1 MFLPMTH
8 DATANSEATLED
20 APAREPA
27 GAPPS
32 ARVSAR
38 VARLCRMIEAAE
50 DAPSLA
56 ELAAAVG
63 LSPSHTQRMFTQA
76 LGLSPRAY
84 AAACR
89 ERRVRALLASEA
101 SVTEAIYGAGYGSSG
116 RFYERSTQLLGMTPS
131 AYRKQAPDLA
141 IRFAVGQC
149 SLGAILVAATERG
162 VCAVT
167 LGDEP
172 EPLVSELEQR
182 FARAT
187 LVGADPAFEALVAQV
202 VGLVEQPRVDVRLP
216 LDVRGTAF
224 QQRVWAAL
232 TRIPAGET
240 RTYTQLAVE
249 LGAPRGARAVARA
262 CATNPVAVAIPCHRV
277 VRADA
282 SLAGYRWGIE
292 RKRELLAREAGC
304 DQNPS

>member
-1 MFLPMTH
+1 MTH
-8 DATANSEATLED
+8 EATDTAVLSQPV
-20 APAREPA
+20 AAARTP
-27 GAPPS
+27 
-32 ARVSAR
+32 AR
-38 VARLCRMIEAAE
+38 VARLCRLIEAGD
-50 DAPSLA
+50 DAPPSLA

-76 LGLSPRAY
+76 LGLSPHAY

-89 ERRVRALLASEA
+89 ERRVRDLLASQA

-131 AYRKQAPDLA
+131 AYRKQGPDVA

-149 SLGAILVAATERG
+149 SLGAILVARTERG
-162 VCAVT
+162 VCAVD

-172 EPLVSELEQR
+172 EPLVRDLEQR

-202 VGLVEQPRVDVRLP
+202 VGLIEQPRVDVRLP

-224 QQRVWAAL
+224 QQRVWTAL
-232 TRIPAGET
+232 TKIPAGET

-249 LGAPRGARAVARA
+249 LGAPKGARAVARA
-262 CATNPVAVAIPCHRV
+262 CASNPVAVAIPCHRV
-277 VRADA
+277 VRADGN
-282 SLAGYRWGIE
+282 LAGYRWGIE
-292 RKRELLAREAGC
+292 RKRELLAREAAGRTGSAEH
-304 DQNPS
+304 PPR

>member
-1 MFLPMTH
+1 MFLSMTH
-8 DATANSEATLED
+8 DATANSEATPQAPLED
-20 APAREPA
+20 APARGPA
-27 GAPPS
+27 GAIPS

-38 VARLCRMIEAAE
+38 VARLCRMIEAA
-50 DAPSLA
+50 DDTPSLA

-76 LGLSPRAY
+76 LGLSPHAY

-172 EPLVSELEQR
+172 EPLVRELEQR

-240 RTYTQLAVE
+240 RTYTQLAEE
-249 LGAPRGARAVARA
+249 LGAPKAARAVARA

-277 VRADA
+277 VRADT

-292 RKRELLAREAGC
+292 RKRELLAREA
-304 DQNPS
+304 DR